1 MRKKV
6 LITILIIIVLA
17 IALIGYY
24 FVSDMIQEDK
34 LRTELSEIN
43 NLANAETIDID
54 AINER
59 LDRIVTTGDYAV
71 VEDAFK
77 SFLRESFDNSIQI
90 ANILNDE
97 KITTLLTAE
106 NYKED
111 GKDFT
116 ESKNYI
122 TTTRATLEECKDKYS
137 EFLTEEKAMSY
148 INNKNLD
155 SYYINLYKEEFVGD
169 MGETEDD
176 GIVENSIDEII
187 SILNTSEEV
196 LNLLSDNQN
205 EWEIDG
211 ENIVFSNDNLAN
223 EYDNLIAK
231 LQ

>member
-122 TTTRATLEECKDKYS
+122 TTTRATLEDCKDKYS